1 MFGGLKQNTLDSGS
15 PGVEKLLI
23 FHVTILKKRGFLFPR
38 HLLPG
43 RSASKQQASSLTG
56 RSSPNFSILMPN
68 ATVAEENCDL
78 IPQKILE
85 EGCYRLITALS
96 QAMEIN

>member
-1 MFGGLKQNTLDSGS
+1 MDTKPD
-15 PGVEKLLI
+15 
-23 FHVTILKKRGFLFPR
+23 
-38 HLLPG
+38 
-43 RSASKQQASSLTG
+43 
-56 RSSPNFSILMPN
+56 FSILTPN
-68 ATVAEENCDL
+68 ATVTEDNCGL